1 MKKCPFGNK
10 NKMFIRK
17 VEHGS
22 KIVWLGSWLNYCGQP
37 TGDQFMSLKSA
48 KKRAY
53 EMNIP
58 FEIDNQV
65 WVSV

>member
-1 MKKCPFGNK
+1 MKKCPFGNT

-22 KIVWLGSWLNYCGQP
+22 KIVWFGSWLNYCGQP
-37 TGDQFMSLKSA
+37 IGDQFMSLKSA
-48 KKRAY
+48 KKRAE
-53 EMNIP
+53 EMDIP